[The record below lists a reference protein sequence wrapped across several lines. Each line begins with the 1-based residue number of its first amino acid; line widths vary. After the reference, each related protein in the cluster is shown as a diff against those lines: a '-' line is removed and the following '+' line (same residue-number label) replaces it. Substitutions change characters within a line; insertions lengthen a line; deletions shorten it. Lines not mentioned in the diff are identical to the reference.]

1 MKRLILFLLAAFVA
15 VPAFAGRSNC
25 TQALVDAG
33 ICRNVGNKVWYLSMA
48 DAADA
53 KLQAALAKAAGWVP
67 EVTCT
72 QEMVDL
78 TECTA
83 EQIGQLVPNP
93 QTERNAA
100 RKEFKRLLR
109 DEYIRSGDAEALRAQ
124 FIEDLNAALGAI
136 EDPDLG
142 D

>member
-1 MKRLILFLLAAFVA
+1 MKRLTLFLLPALLA

-33 ICRNVGNKVWYLSMA
+33 ICRNVGDKVWYLSMD
-48 DAADA
+48 DAADV
-53 KLQAALAKAAGWVP
+53 KLQAALAKAGGWTA

-78 TECTA
+78 AQCTA
-83 EQIGQLVPNP
+83 EQLGTLVPNP

-100 RKEFKRLLR
+100 RKEFRRMLR

-124 FIEDLNAALGAI
+124 YLADLQAALGAI
-136 EDPDLG
+136 TDPDLG